1 MLEIK
6 NAQIDIAG
14 SLITLPNIAIKQ
26 GQVIG
31 LCGDSGCGK
40 TTLIKTLA
48 GIIPLKVGRLNRP
61 QYQSGANPVQWL
73 IQQPEFAF
81 NPRLTI
87 EQSLNEAWGANE
99 YQALFDDFDIELQW
113 LQRRPQQLSG
123 GQLQRLNIIR
133 GLLPTTQ
140 FLLCD
145 EITAHLDMITQ
156 KQIWQSLMLHAK
168 KHHIGLLVVS
178 HDQQLLQVL
187 CESIT
192 SLP

>member
-1 MLEIK
+1 MLEIR
-6 NAQIDIAG
+6 NAQIEIAG

-48 GIIPLKVGRLNRP
+48 GIIPLKVGQLIRP

-87 EQSLNEAWGANE
+87 EQSLNEAWGTNE

-113 LQRRPQQLSG
+113 LPRRLQQLSG

-156 KQIWQSLMLHAK
+156 KQIWHALMLHAK

-178 HDQQLLQVL
+178 HDRQLLQVL
-187 CESIT
+187 CDDIIY
-192 SLP
+192 LP